1 MKTRNLLVSLIVVLA
16 IGSAP
21 GVAKAAT
28 YALHVGGICSQY
40 FTQGGGRLGNWPG
53 ITSVDLVVDQRTSMV
68 TASSQLKSKLDLYC
82 TGGNNCYIFAYS
94 NGGAVVSKTLA
105 TYDVNYNIVW
115 VGNAA
120 SNEGG
125 SELSGSQIQA
135 LLGGLTSTD
144 CPLASNISPTDQ
156 RGGWTHDDTNG
167 TILYMTAGEVAAY
180 QSLIALWP
188 FVLGEN
194 DGVVG
199 FHSAGGKAQ
208 DEATSN
214 VCTGVHYTNH
224 VVPWACDG
232 FYAKDHFGMKM
243 LYILRAGG

>member
-1 MKTRNLLVSLIVVLA
+1 MKTRNLLVSLIVILTA
-16 IGSAP
+16 GSAP
-21 GVAKAAT
+21 GVAKANT

-40 FTQGGGRLGNWPG
+40 FTQGGGRLGSWAG
-53 ITSVDLVVDQRTSMV
+53 ITSVNLVVDQRTSMV

-105 TYDVNYNIVW
+105 TYNVDYNIVW

-125 SELSGSQIQA
+125 SELSGGQ
-135 LLGGLTSTD
+135 
-144 CPLASNISPTDQ
+144 LAEWVAGCSLAGHITPSDLRPAWN
-156 RGGWTHDDTNG
+156 HNDTNG

-208 DEATSN
+208 AESTSN
-214 VCTGVHYTNH
+214 VCTGAHYANH

-232 FYAKDHFGMKM
+232 FYARDHFGMKM